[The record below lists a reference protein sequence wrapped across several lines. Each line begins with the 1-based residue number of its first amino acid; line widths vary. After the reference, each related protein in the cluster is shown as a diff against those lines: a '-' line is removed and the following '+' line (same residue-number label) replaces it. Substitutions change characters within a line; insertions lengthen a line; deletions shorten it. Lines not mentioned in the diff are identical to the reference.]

1 MITIQQLPFFINRIQ
16 YVKLTQIGGIMM
28 SMIQCA
34 NGHFYHEAQGPCPH
48 CSSSDQGK
56 TMGINQW
63 NHSNPQPKPFPLPNK
78 MGKVMSNHPDHV
90 PAVAPLSDDGKTV
103 GLFPKKEGIDPV
115 VGWLV
120 CIEGHDRGKDFSLHL
135 DKNSIGRSHK
145 NDVHIAGD
153 PTISRENHAT
163 ILYDQKKKQFRL
175 LAGGGRGLVYLNDE
189 AVDFGS
195 VLKNRDLIEIGETK
209 LLFIPFCGDEFNW

>member
-1 MITIQQLPFFINRIQ
+1 
-16 YVKLTQIGGIMM
+16 M
-28 SMIQCA
+28 SMIQCS
-34 NGHFYHEAQGPCPH
+34 NGHFYHSANGPCPH
-48 CSSSDQGK
+48 CSANDLQSGK
-56 TMGINQW
+56 TVGLNSLGEIPGKSPTPN
-63 NHSNPQPKPFPLPNK
+63 NPPFPLPNK
-78 MGKVMSNHPDHV
+78 LGQINMN
-90 PAVAPLSDDGKTV
+90 APLQAPLGEVPSDEGKTI

-120 CIEGHDRGKDFSLHL
+120 CIEGNDRGKDYRIHSE
-135 DKNSIGRSHK
+135 KNSIGRSEK
-145 NDVHIAGD
+145 NDIHISGD

-163 ILYDQKKKQFRL
+163 IVFDSKRKQFRL

-195 VLKNRDLIEIGETK
+195 VIKARDTIEIGETK